1 MLILFDRN
9 ERVGQY
15 YESGRRYGTFQALVS
30 GEDKYNWKKKTLKI
44 AILIALNVL
53 AHVCRFNSK

>member
-1 MLILFDRN
+1 MLILFNRN

-30 GEDKYNWKKKTLKI
+30 GEDKYNWKKKT
-44 AILIALNVL
+44 
-53 AHVCRFNSK
+53 